1 IDNKTIKELG
11 NWPFSRKY
19 FTEAINY
26 IVKSSPVVIGIVISF
41 TENKNDAEDKELY
54 EVLKSFDNLVIIPK
68 YKSLKTGKITL
79 EMPEKSIFP
88 DIKTG
93 HSLFDFSKG
102 NVVVSI
108 QPFKYYS
115 AFALQ
120 VIDLYSQSK
129 LNKQRKLNNNLTT
142 LIGASNKK
150 AYSTNKFILID
161 YKRLKDKFKHVS
173 FSDIVQKKVN
183 KKVFNNK
190 IVLIGITDKYNTT
203 LYSTPFTSLT
213 GKTSASVEIQAQ
225 IIDSFLQYRGLS
237 HLPNWILYLV
247 SIIVTCLFL
256 CLIRS
261 KNILIQG
268 VLFIIIISLVA
279 LLDIILYNNFAI
291 WAPPAFLFLLILFS
305 FALSVYFASTK
316 LDKHLIESINRINES
331 QGLKLKRI
339 SSDLDSKVSTLTNLI
354 DVINNDRETINTIIN
369 SVNSGIMVLDIS
381 GNILWFNEKTIL
393 IFKNNC
399 SLGQN
404 INELIE
410 DINFEEIKK
419 EIDLKKIYSKEFGVG
434 DLEFFVIFN
443 EIKTDTKQYVAVFNN
458 ITELNQINRLKSDMV
473 RMVSHELKNPITSI
487 NLCAENIYDI
497 DDRNLAIKNSRNIMK
512 NAQFLKEII
521 DKFLNLSRLE
531 NNMIEINLEK
541 IDLDNVIKECLY
553 IQQTVAE
560 EKNINIVYEKQD
572 PLEISCDK
580 NQILV
585 VLNNLVSNAIKY
597 SFDNSEIQIK
607 AEKGAGYITVSVI
620 DNGLG
625 IPENDI
631 DKIFHKFYRSINNKK
646 DNIKGSGLG
655 LSIVEKIIQ
664 FHKGCI
670 SVNSEYGKGS

>member
-1 IDNKTIKELG
+1 MKIKEIKIFIIVLFLMILVSQLGLFEAINEKIYEKYIEFNQDKTQSREIVIVEIDNKTIKELG

-291 WAPPAFLFLLILFS
+291 WAPPAFL
-305 FALSVYFASTK
+305 
-316 LDKHLIESINRINES
+316 
-331 QGLKLKRI
+331 
-339 SSDLDSKVSTLTNLI
+339 
-354 DVINNDRETINTIIN
+354 
-369 SVNSGIMVLDIS
+369 
-381 GNILWFNEKTIL
+381 
-393 IFKNNC
+393 
-399 SLGQN
+399 
-404 INELIE
+404 
-410 DINFEEIKK
+410 
-419 EIDLKKIYSKEFGVG
+419 
-434 DLEFFVIFN
+434 
-443 EIKTDTKQYVAVFNN
+443 
-458 ITELNQINRLKSDMV
+458 
-473 RMVSHELKNPITSI
+473 
-487 NLCAENIYDI
+487 
-497 DDRNLAIKNSRNIMK
+497 
-512 NAQFLKEII
+512 
-521 DKFLNLSRLE
+521 
-531 NNMIEINLEK
+531 
-541 IDLDNVIKECLY
+541 
-553 IQQTVAE
+553 
-560 EKNINIVYEKQD
+560 
-572 PLEISCDK
+572 
-580 NQILV
+580 
-585 VLNNLVSNAIKY
+585 
-597 SFDNSEIQIK
+597 
-607 AEKGAGYITVSVI
+607 
-620 DNGLG
+620 
-625 IPENDI
+625 
-631 DKIFHKFYRSINNKK
+631 
-646 DNIKGSGLG
+646 
-655 LSIVEKIIQ
+655 
-664 FHKGCI
+664 
-670 SVNSEYGKGS
+670 